1 MGLTPRPTP
10 IFPWVEES
18 EVRKLFCSRIQHRSS
33 SRGLEV
39 EFLHRFSNL
48 VLTGVIGKVIS
59 KKKHFL
65 RFNFF
70 TKLPFDSWLDSLE
83 AFVNCR
89 LNYLL
94 NFFVCS
100 KDKRFIN
107 RFIKFSTSAVDMGN
121 IDYFM
126 VGECVRFLC
135 TSCEESQTNERV
147 FERVRGWVKQGL
159 FIL

>member
-48 VLTGVIGKVIS
+48 VLTVVIGKVIS
-59 KKKHFL
+59 KKNHFL

-94 NFFVCS
+94 NLFVCS

-107 RFIKFSTSAVDMGN
+107 RFIKFSTSAVDIYGK
-121 IDYFM
+121 YRLLH
-126 VGECVRFLC
+126 GWWVRTIFIHELWGIA
-135 TSCEESQTNERV
+135 NERASLRAS
-147 FERVRGWVKQGL
+147 EGL
-159 FIL
+159 G